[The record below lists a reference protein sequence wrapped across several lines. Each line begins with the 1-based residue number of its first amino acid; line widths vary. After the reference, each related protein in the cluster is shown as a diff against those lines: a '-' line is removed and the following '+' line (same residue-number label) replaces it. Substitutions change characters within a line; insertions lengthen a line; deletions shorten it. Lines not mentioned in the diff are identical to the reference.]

1 MLLIFNAVNSPTLLV
16 DVKKSRR
23 LLDSAGWEVA
33 KLGFERSLGQLLG
46 GHRIT
51 AGFTSVTKERMINA
65 GTEGERLW
73 GSSCSPSF
81 DPPWHPNFGSE
92 ELRVRSCQ
100 PH

>member
-23 LLDSAGWEVA
+23 LLGSAGWEVA
-33 KLGFERSLGQLLG
+33 KLGFERSLGTQLLG

-65 GTEGERLW
+65 GTEG
-73 GSSCSPSF
+73 
-81 DPPWHPNFGSE
+81 
-92 ELRVRSCQ
+92 
-100 PH
+100 